1 MGKLLVSLC
10 RSSLHLAHSNF
21 THMGIKFIHKLV
33 QLNLNWNFCR
43 NQLEICMRIFFKCV
57 HRYWMGIILYF
68 LYHKKTLTFSLNESP
83 FYLMHSGWCIFPYHL
98 CRWYGFD
105 FISNN
110 QNWDVFTLVMSRNP
124 HLSWITIP
132 SMHLI
137 FNFFLYAWDYCRSH
151 SNLGHAKAYVW
162 L

>member
-10 RSSLHLAHSNF
+10 RSSLHLAQSNF
-21 THMGIKFIHKLV
+21 TRTGIKFIHKLV

-43 NQLEICMRIFFKCV
+43 NQLEIGMRFFKNV
-57 HRYWMGIILYF
+57 YIDIEWVWFYIFYTIKRHSHFHW
-68 LYHKKTLTFSLNESP
+68 TSP
-83 FYLMHSGWCIFPYHL
+83 FYLMYSGWCIFPYHL

-105 FISNN
+105 FISND
-110 QNWDVFTLVMSRNP
+110 QNWDIFTLVMSRNP
-124 HLSWITIP
+124 YLSWITIP

-151 SNLGHAKAYVW
+151 SNLGHTEAYVW